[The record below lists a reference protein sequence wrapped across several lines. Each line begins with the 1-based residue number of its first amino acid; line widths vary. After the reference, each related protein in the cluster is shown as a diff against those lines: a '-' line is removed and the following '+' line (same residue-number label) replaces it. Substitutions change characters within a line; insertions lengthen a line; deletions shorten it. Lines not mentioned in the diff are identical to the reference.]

1 MPVTTAHISVARLK
15 TIGFWALKL
24 VLAAL
29 FLFTGGTKLAG
40 LPAMVEVFERVGF
53 GQMFRYLTG
62 ILEVGGAA
70 LLLWPPTIALGAL
83 LLTIV
88 SVGAVLA
95 QLLVLHEDVIH
106 CIVLAVILAA
116 VVWTQREPLRAM
128 RR

>member
-1 MPVTTAHISVARLK
+1 MRS
-15 TIGFWALKL
+15 

-29 FLFTGGTKLAG
+29 FLFNGGAKLTG
-40 LPAMVEVFERVGF
+40 LPSMFEVLERVSF
-53 GQMFRYLTG
+53 GQWSRYLTG

-83 LLTIV
+83 LTIV

-95 QLLVLHEDVIH
+95 QLLVLHEVVTH

-116 VVWTQREPLRAM
+116 VVWKQREPLRAM